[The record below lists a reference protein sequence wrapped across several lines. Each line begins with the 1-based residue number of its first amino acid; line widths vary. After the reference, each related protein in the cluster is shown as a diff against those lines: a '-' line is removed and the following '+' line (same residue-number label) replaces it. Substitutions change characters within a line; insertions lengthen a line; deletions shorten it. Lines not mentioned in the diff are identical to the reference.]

1 MLSQR
6 VKPFVNLERAVRC
19 RVVDHSGSDDETLWH
34 CPNCGRTF
42 ANRNQTHTC
51 SPLGSLDDHFLDKS
65 PEVRATFDAIIEAVG
80 QFGPVTILPE
90 KTRIALHARMSFAA
104 FMPRR
109 HWLNGH
115 LVLARRIDHPRFS
128 KVETFSPR
136 NVLHAF
142 QLSSP
147 TEVDAE
153 FTAWLGEAYEV
164 GMQRHLGNG

>member
-1 MLSQR
+1 MTTKPTMRMLGPDNVQVGAHRHWYARHRATLQVRAGR
-6 VKPFVNLERAVRC
+6 VWVTA
-19 RVVDHSGSDDETLWH
+19 SD
-34 CPNCGRTF
+34 C
-42 ANRNQTHTC
+42 
-51 SPLGSLDDHFLDKS
+51 LDDHFLDKS
-65 PEVRATFDAIIEAVG
+65 VEVRATFDAIVEAVA

-115 LVLARRIDHPRFS
+115 LVLARRIDNPRFS

-142 QLSSP
+142 RLSSP
-147 TEVDAE
+147 PEVDAE
-153 FTAWLGEAYEV
+153 LIDWLGAAYEV
-164 GMQRHLGNG
+164 GMQLHLGHDG

>member
-1 MLSQR
+1 MDQSR
-6 VKPFVNLERAVRC
+6 GRARAS
-19 RVVDHSGSDDETLWH
+19 RPLWE
-34 CPNCGRTF
+34 CPQCGRTF

-51 SPLGSLDDHFLDKS
+51 RSLSNLDDHFRDKGT
-65 PEVRATFDAIIEAVG
+65 EVRATFDAVVEAVV

-115 LVLARRIDHPRFS
+115 LVLARAIDNPRFS

-142 QLSSP
+142 RLSSP
-147 TEVDAE
+147 PEVDAE
-153 FTAWLGEAYEV
+153 FINWLREAYEV
-164 GMQRHLGNG
+164 GMQRHLGDGG